1 MNIIL
6 LDYTG
11 KQHTVSIPDDT
22 EEIKIMVVSGDMIM
36 FSPIFF
42 DTDIEHTRKQHFDD
56 GEYTIT
62 KDKFQALSSLTSSYD
77 LSSLSDD

>member
-1 MNIIL
+1 MDITL

-11 KQHTVSIPDDT
+11 KQHTISIPDDT

-36 FSPIFF
+36 FSPVFF
-42 DTDIEHTRKQHFDD
+42 DTDVEHTRKTHFDD
-56 GEYTIT
+56 DEYTIS

-77 LSSLSDD
+77 LYNLSND

>member
-1 MNIIL
+1 MDITL

-22 EEIKIMVVSGDMIM
+22 EEIQIKVVSGDMIM
-36 FSPIFF
+36 LSPIFF
-42 DTDIEHTRKQHFDD
+42 DTDIEHTRMYNFND
-56 GEYTIT
+56 GEYIIN

-77 LSSLSDD
+77 LYDLTE